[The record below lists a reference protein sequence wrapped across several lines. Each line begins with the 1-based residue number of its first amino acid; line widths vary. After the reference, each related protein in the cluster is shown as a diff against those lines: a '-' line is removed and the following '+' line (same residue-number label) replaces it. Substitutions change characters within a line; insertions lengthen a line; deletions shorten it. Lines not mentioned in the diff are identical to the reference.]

1 MILIGS
7 VPRTAN
13 IVAKVDSEVLVVRKD
28 ELLDLL
34 EQFPEHQDVIKNVA
48 EERFEKHKE
57 RLDDEHLVEFAG

>member
-1 MILIGS
+1 M
-7 VPRTAN
+7 
-13 IVAKVDSEVLVVRKD
+13 AKVDSEVLVVRKD